1 MTCYA
6 CCTQDRREAVR
17 ASGLSNG
24 IDFLEVVD
32 GPGVAEADRQRVLQV
47 HVINPPTPEL
57 LAIGP
62 RNVVISGGVR
72 VRDVRAVGVSWS
84 GLVLTVRVDRPGDF
98 STYSLRLAS
107 TAGGPM
113 PGVDP
118 RLSQVDFSFKI
129 ECPADFDCAVTPDCP
144 AEPEPAPEIDYLA
157 RDYAGFRQ
165 LMLDRLS
172 VLAPDWTQ
180 RSPADLGVVLVEAL
194 AYSADHLSYQ
204 LDAVGMEATLA
215 TARRRTSAR
224 RHARLVDHRPH
235 DGSNARAWVQ
245 VRAALGQSGVE
256 LPAGTQL
263 LTRVT
268 QLGPLVPPGTPTFR
282 QAMAA
287 GPTVFE
293 TMHDAVLDS
302 GRNDLHLY
310 TWGDQGCT
318 LPAGSVAATLLG
330 HPPLA
335 PGDVVVLVERIGP
348 RTGNEADADPEHRHA
363 VRLVEV
369 GPTDD
374 PLGGQFA
381 TPVTAEPV
389 LVTRIAWAAEDA
401 LPFDLCVSSRTEDGR
416 MLADVSIG
424 LGNIVLADHGRTT
437 SVPGF
442 AEVPP
447 ADPRLAL
454 PAPPGPAC
462 QQAEPRLRPARFAPV
477 VPEPDLTMAGTIG
490 RSLPGRDPR
499 AWASYDPAAS
509 ATAALVW
516 QPQHVLPELH
526 LVDDDGRRWEPVR
539 DLLASGPFQ
548 PELVAELEADGHA
561 RLRFGDGEH
570 GMRPRAGAVFDLTYR
585 RGTGP
590 GGNVG
595 AGSIAHAVSADP
607 RIDSV
612 TNPLPARGGTG
623 PEALE
628 RTRQDAPA
636 AFLRQERAVTAQ
648 DYATMAERHPQVQ
661 RAVATRRFT
670 GSWPT
675 MYLTVDRTAG
685 LPVDAGFEA
694 DLRAFLERFRMA
706 GHDLEIDGP
715 RFVALDLV
723 LGVCTLPDYYRAD
736 VAQAV
741 LARLGRGRLPGGQ
754 PAYFHPDSF
763 TFGQSVSLSSVLAAA
778 QGVAGVR
785 LVEALVFRRRGE
797 SRSDALR
804 LGEIRMGRLEIARLD
819 NDPSFVERGTL
830 ELVMEG
836 GR

>member
-1 MTCYA
+1 MTSYA

-17 ASGLSNG
+17 ASALSNG

-32 GPGVAEADRQRVLQV
+32 GPGVPEADRQRVLHV
-47 HVINPPTPEL
+47 HAINPPSPDL

-62 RNVVISGGVR
+62 RNVVISGGER
-72 VRDVRAVGVSWS
+72 VRDVRAVGVSWN

-98 STYSLRLAS
+98 STYSLRLA
-107 TAGGPM
+107 TGAGGPI
-113 PGVDP
+113 PGMDP

-129 ECPADFDCAVTPDCP
+129 ECPADLDCAVAPDCT
-144 AEPEPAPEIDYLA
+144 AEQEPPPEIDYLA
-157 RDYAGFRQ
+157 RDFSGFRQ

-172 VLAPDWTQ
+172 VLAPDWTE

-204 LDAVGMEATLA
+204 LDAVGMEATL
-215 TARRRTSAR
+215 TSARRRTSAR

-245 VRAALGQSGVE
+245 VRATLGQAGVE

-263 LTRVT
+263 LTRVP
-268 QLGPLVPPGTPTFR
+268 QLGTLVPPDTPTFR

-287 GPTVFE
+287 EPTVFE
-293 TMHDAVLDS
+293 TMHDAVLDA

-310 TWGDQGCT
+310 SWGDQDCR
-318 LPAGSVAATLLG
+318 LPAGSVTATLLG

-335 PGDVVVLVERIGP
+335 AGDVIVLVERIGP

-363 VRLVEV
+363 VRLVDV
-369 GPTDD
+369 APTED
-374 PLGGQFA
+374 PLGGQFN
-381 TPVTAEPV
+381 TPVTADPV
-389 LVTRIAWAAEDA
+389 PVTSITWDAEDA
-401 LPFDLCVSSRTEDGR
+401 LPFDLCVSSRTDDGR

-424 LGNIVLADHGRTT
+424 LGNVVLADHGRTMT
-437 SVPGF
+437 VLGF
-442 AEVPP
+442 AAVPP

-454 PAPPGPAC
+454 PATRGRAC
-462 QQAEPRLRPARFAPV
+462 EQAVPRLRPARFAPAL
-477 VPEPDLTMAGTIG
+477 PDPDLTMAGTIG
-490 RSLPGRDPR
+490 RALPGQDPR
-499 AWASYDPAAS
+499 AWASFDPAGS
-509 ATAALVW
+509 ATGALAW
-516 QPQHVLPELH
+516 QPQHVLPEVH
-526 LVDDDGRRWEPVR
+526 LDDEDDRRWEPVR

-548 PELVAELEADGHA
+548 PEFVAELEADGQA
-561 RLRFGDGEH
+561 RLRFGDGEY

-590 GGNVG
+590 SGNVG
-595 AGSIAHAVSADP
+595 AGSIVHVVSADP

-612 TNPLPARGGTG
+612 ANPLPARGGTD
-623 PEALE
+623 PESVE

-636 AFLRQERAVTAQ
+636 AFLRPERAVTAQ
-648 DYATMAERHPQVQ
+648 DYATVAERHPQVQ
-661 RAVATRRFT
+661 RAVAMQRFT

-675 MYLTVDRTAG
+675 MFLTVDRAG
-685 LPVDAGFEA
+685 GRPVDSGFEA

-706 GHDLEIDGP
+706 GHDLEVDGP
-715 RFVALDLV
+715 RFVALALV
-723 LGVCTLPDYYRAD
+723 LRVCTLPDYYRGD
-736 VAQAV
+736 VARAV

-754 PAYFHPDSF
+754 PAFFHPDRF
-763 TFGQSVSLSSVLAAA
+763 TFGQPVTLSSVLAAA

-785 LVEALVFRRRGE
+785 LVEPLVFRRRSD

-819 NDPSFVERGTL
+819 NDPNFVERGTL
-830 ELVMEG
+830 ELVTEG